1 MRTAI
6 EYLMLLSLGAAAALL
21 LCFLSGAKKRVA
33 AIVLINS
40 LIGAA
45 VAFIPMFFGY
55 FLPAWAFPLC
65 GALGAAGAFLYFL

>member
-6 EYLMLLSLGAAAALL
+6 EYLMLLSLGAGAALL

-65 GALGAAGAFLYFL
+65 GALGAAGAFFYFY